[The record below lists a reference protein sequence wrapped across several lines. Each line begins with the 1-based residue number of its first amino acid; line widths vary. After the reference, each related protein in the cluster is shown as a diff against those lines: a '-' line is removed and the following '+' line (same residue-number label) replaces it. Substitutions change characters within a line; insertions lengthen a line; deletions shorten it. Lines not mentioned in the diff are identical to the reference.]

1 MAKIRRIFQLTLT
14 VDFMAFYFTKTHIL
28 L

>member
-1 MAKIRRIFQLTLT
+1 
-14 VDFMAFYFTKTHIL
+14 MAFYFTKTHIL